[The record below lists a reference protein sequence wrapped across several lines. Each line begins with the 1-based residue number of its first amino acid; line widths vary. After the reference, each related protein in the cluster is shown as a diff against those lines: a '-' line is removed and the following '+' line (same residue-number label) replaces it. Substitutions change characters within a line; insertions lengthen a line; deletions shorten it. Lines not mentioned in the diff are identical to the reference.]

1 MAYVKSGAE
10 LPDKPVLIT
19 FDDGYLSN
27 YEIAYP
33 ILKQY
38 GMKATIFA
46 IGSSVGKSVYKDTE
60 YEIIPHFDYQ
70 QAKEMSDSGIISI
83 QSHTYDMHQW
93 PPYEEGRARE
103 NILRFEDEDEED
115 YIPLLRNDIRRSI
128 REIQEATGKPV
139 KVLAYP
145 NGYYDSLSQAVLWEE
160 GIRVTLTT
168 QQGMNTII
176 KGLPQSLLGLKRF
189 AIDDGISPEKLLEMI
204 GDK

>member
-1 MAYVKSGAE
+1 
-10 LPDKPVLIT
+10 
-19 FDDGYLSN
+19 
-27 YEIAYP
+27 
-33 ILKQY
+33 
-38 GMKATIFA
+38 
-46 IGSSVGKSVYKDTE
+46 VYKDTE

-145 NGYYDSLSQAVLWEE
+145 TAIMTLCPRLCFGEGY
-160 GIRVTLTT
+160 
-168 QQGMNTII
+168 QGNTDNPAGDEHDY
-176 KGLPQSLLGLKRF
+176 KGSAPESAGLKKICDR
-189 AIDDGISPEKLLEMI
+189 
-204 GDK
+204 

>member
-1 MAYVKSGAE
+1 
-10 LPDKPVLIT
+10 
-19 FDDGYLSN
+19 
-27 YEIAYP
+27 
-33 ILKQY
+33 
-38 GMKATIFA
+38 
-46 IGSSVGKSVYKDTE
+46 
-60 YEIIPHFDYQ
+60 
-70 QAKEMSDSGIISI
+70 MSDSGIISI

-128 REIQEATGKPV
+128 REIQEAT
-139 KVLAYP
+139 